1 MQSGEYISDR
11 WLIEIV
17 RGICEKRGIRLKM
30 FSDDWIMELVSEQH
44 VARVI
49 GYKFELNNSV
59 AAQIASDK
67 VAASQIM
74 HAEGVPVIAHSL
86 VRTKIDHTYDWSIE
100 YAPLV
105 VKPLTGTSGH
115 GIRLFDDQFSAEQWM
130 RQQGI
135 ESWAVSPFVDI
146 VCETRLILLGNEV
159 LLAYDKIPQSREG
172 LVMFNLGRGAS
183 PRDISPTKVQV
194 EIAQRARQAIGL
206 RLCAVD
212 LVETREGE
220 IKVLE
225 VNDGI
230 MMEYY
235 MRVSSAH
242 KRRACTVYERIIDT
256 MLKK

>member
-11 WLIEIV
+11 WLVEIV

-30 FSDDWIMELVSEQH
+30 FSDDWIMELGSEQY

-74 HAEGVPVIAHSL
+74 HAEDVPAIAHSL
-86 VRTKIDHTYDWSIE
+86 VRTKIDHKYDWSIE

-115 GIRLFDDQFSAEQWM
+115 GVRLFDNQPSAEQWM

-135 ESWAVSPFVDI
+135 EAWAVSPFVDI
-146 VCETRLILLGNEV
+146 VCETRLILLDDEV
-159 LLAYDKIPQSREG
+159 LLAYEKIPQSREE

-183 PRDISPTKVQV
+183 PRDISPTAVQV
-194 EIAQRARQAIGL
+194 EIAQCARQAIGL

-212 LVETREGE
+212 LVETREGG

-242 KRRACTVYERIIDT
+242 KRRARTVYERIIDT

>member
-1 MQSGEYISDR
+1 MQSGEYISER
-11 WLIEIV
+11 WLVEVV
-17 RGICEKRGIRLKM
+17 RAVCEKRGIQLTLL
-30 FSDDWIMELVSEQH
+30 SDDWIMELSTKQRT
-44 VARVI
+44 ARVI

-67 VAASQIM
+67 VAASQVMQLADIP
-74 HAEGVPVIAHSL
+74 AVIHTL
-86 VRTKIDHTYDWSIE
+86 VRTKIDRRYDWSIA

-115 GIRLFDDQFSAEQWM
+115 GVRLFDDQSGAERWM
-130 RQQGI
+130 SQQGI
-135 ESWAVSPFVDI
+135 EAWAVSPFVAI
-146 VCETRLILLGNEV
+146 VRETRLILLDDEV

-183 PRDISPTKVQV
+183 PRDISPTKAQV
-194 EIAQRARQAIGL
+194 EIAQRARRAIGL

-212 LVETREGE
+212 LVETREGG

-242 KRRACTVYERIIDT
+242 KSRARTVYERIIDI